1 MNIASRKRKERESL
15 ADRVASL
22 GIEMPSCTYCNRHGK
37 TCIVSPESKKCAE
50 CIRTKRK
57 CNVEGPSSSDW
68 SAIDSMEERLER
80 ETEET
85 AQVMATAAA
94 KLARLQKQK
103 KLLRTRAK
111 DMLRRGLSSI
121 DELEA
126 VEAKELEQAGVQE
139 RAPTPPGA
147 LADYVWLEP
156 LSDEQ
161 LNQLL
166 ADFPE
171 GTAEPQPSH

>member
-1 MNIASRKRKERESL
+1 MTTASRKRKEREFL
-15 ADRVASL
+15 ALRVESL
-22 GIEMPSCTYCNRHGK
+22 GFEMAPCSYCEKRNK
-37 TCIVSPESKKCAE
+37 ACVVSPDSSKCAE
-50 CIRTKRK
+50 CIRQKRK
-57 CNVEGPSSSDW
+57 CNVEGPSTSDW
-68 SAIDSMEERLER
+68 SALDTMEERLER

-111 DMLRRGLSSI
+111 DMLKRGLKTL
-121 DELEA
+121 DELDEA
-126 VEAKELEQAGVQE
+126 EAKEREEAVVQE
-139 RAPTPPGA
+139 RTPSTSGA
-147 LADYVWLEP
+147 LADYVWLET

-166 ADFPE
+166 VDFPE